1 MRNHN
6 LRQSFGLT
14 CDKAPPFDILDE
26 NPDLISQRSSFSSLP
41 RLKSVP
47 MPFKLD
53 VYDRSVYREP
63 APIERDSP
71 FQSMMERFDVAAEI
85 LELNP
90 GFYDYLCRPAR
101 VHMTSIPVEMDS
113 GRVKVFEG
121 YRVIH
126 NNVLGPSKG
135 GIRYAPDVTLNEVK
149 ALAAW
154 MTWKCSL
161 VDLPF
166 GGAKGGIICDPNELS
181 RDELERLTRRY
192 TADLFDVFGP
202 DKDIPAP
209 DMNTN
214 EQIMAWVLDTYSMHA
229 RRTENAVVTG
239 KPVGLGGSKG
249 RRQATGRGVMTVTLA
264 AMDRLGLSPGECTVA
279 VQGFGNVGSTAA
291 ELLSEQG
298 CTVVAVSDVTGGYYN
313 ENGLDIQEVQAYT
326 EQNGGTLSGYENAT
340 TITNE
345 ELLTLDVDVLVP
357 AAKEDQIDQDIAENM
372 KARIVA
378 EGANGPTRPEAD
390 KVLEEKEVLV
400 IPDILANA
408 GGVTVSYF
416 EWVQNRQ
423 GYFWTEDR
431 VNRRLDRMMQK
442 AFDKVYETADKHDVS
457 LRIGAYVMGVRR
469 VAEAL
474 RMRGIYA

>member
-1 MRNHN
+1 
-6 LRQSFGLT
+6 
-14 CDKAPPFDILDE
+14 
-26 NPDLISQRSSFSSLP
+26 
-41 RLKSVP
+41 
-47 MPFKLD
+47 MPFSLD
-53 VYDRSVYREP
+53 VRDSAVYREP
-63 APIERDSP
+63 APIAPDDP

-85 LELNP
+85 LELEP
-90 GFYDYLCRPAR
+90 GFYEFLCRPTR
-101 VHMTSIPVEMDS
+101 IHITSVPVEMDS
-113 GRVKVFEG
+113 GRVKVFDG

-135 GIRYAPDVTLNEVK
+135 GVRFAPDVTLNEVK

-154 MTWKCSL
+154 MTWKCAL

-166 GGAKGGIICDPNELS
+166 GGAKGGIVCDPSGMS
-181 RDELERLTRRY
+181 RKEIERLTRRY

-239 KPVGLGGSKG
+239 KPVGLGGSRG
-249 RRQATGRGVMTVTLA
+249 RREATGRGVMTVTLA
-264 AMDRLGLSPGECTVA
+264 AMERCGLAPGDCTVA

-291 ELLSEQG
+291 DLLAEQG

-313 ENGLDIQEVQAYT
+313 EAGLDVKEMQTYVE
-326 EQNGGTLSGYENAT
+326 ENDGTLDGYPNAEV
-340 TITNE
+340 ITNE
-345 ELLTLDVDVLVP
+345 DLLTLDVDVLVP
-357 AAKEDQIDQDIAENM
+357 AAKEDQIDGDVAENVE
-372 KARIVA
+372 ARIIV
-378 EGANGPTRPEAD
+378 EGANGPTLPEAD
-390 KVLEEKEVLV
+390 DILQEKGVLV

-416 EWVQNRQ
+416 EWVQDRQ
-423 GYFWTEDR
+423 GFFWTEER
-431 VNRRLDRMMQK
+431 VNRRLDRMMQE
-442 AFDKVYETADKHDVS
+442 AFERVYETAETHDVS
-457 LRIGAYVMGVRR
+457 LRIGAYVRGVRK

>member
-1 MRNHN
+1 
-6 LRQSFGLT
+6 
-14 CDKAPPFDILDE
+14 
-26 NPDLISQRSSFSSLP
+26 
-41 RLKSVP
+41 
-47 MPFKLD
+47 MPFSFD
-53 VYDRSVYREP
+53 VHEPAVYREP
-63 APIERDSP
+63 APIDHDDP

-90 GFYDYLCRPAR
+90 GFYEYLCRPSR
-101 VHMTSIPVEMDS
+101 IHITSVPVEMDS

-149 ALAAW
+149 ALAGW
-154 MTWKCSL
+154 MTWKCAL
-161 VDLPF
+161 VDVPF
-166 GGAKGGIICDPNELS
+166 GGAKGGIVCDPSEMS
-181 RDELERLTRRY
+181 PKELERLTRRY

-239 KPVGLGGSKG
+239 KPVGLGGSRG
-249 RRQATGRGVMTVTLA
+249 RREATGRGVMTVTMA
-264 AMDRLGLSPGECTVA
+264 AMERLGLAPSDCTVA

-291 ELLSEQG
+291 ELLAAQG

-313 ENGLDIQEVQAYT
+313 EGGLDIKEMQTYA
-326 EQNGGTLSGYENAT
+326 EQNGGTLDGYANAQP
-340 TITNE
+340 ITNE
-345 ELLTLDVDVLVP
+345 ELLTLDADVLVP
-357 AAKEDQIDQDIAENM
+357 AAKEDQIDREIAEETG
-372 KARIVA
+372 ARIIV
-378 EGANGPTRPEAD
+378 EGANGPTLPEAD
-390 KVLEEKEVLV
+390 EVLQDKGVLV

-416 EWVQNRQ
+416 EWVQDRQ
-423 GYFWTEDR
+423 GFFWTEER
-431 VNRRLDRMMQK
+431 VNRRLDRMMRD
-442 AFDKVYETADKHDVS
+442 AFDKAYKTANEHDVS
-457 LRIGAYVMGVRR
+457 LRIGAYVMGIRK

>member
-1 MRNHN
+1 
-6 LRQSFGLT
+6 
-14 CDKAPPFDILDE
+14 
-26 NPDLISQRSSFSSLP
+26 
-41 RLKSVP
+41 
-47 MPFKLD
+47 MPFSPD
-53 VYDRSVYREP
+53 VHERAVYREP
-63 APIERDSP
+63 APIDRDDP

-90 GFYDYLCRPAR
+90 GFYEYLCRPSR
-101 VHMTSIPVEMDS
+101 IHITSVPVEMDS

-149 ALAAW
+149 ALAGW
-154 MTWKCSL
+154 MTWKCAL
-161 VDLPF
+161 VDVPF
-166 GGAKGGIICDPNELS
+166 GGAKGGVVCDPSEMS
-181 RDELERLTRRY
+181 PKELERLTRRY
-192 TADLFDVFGP
+192 TANLFDVFGP

-239 KPVGLGGSKG
+239 KPVGLGGSQG
-249 RRQATGRGVMTVTLA
+249 RRAATGRGVMTVTLA
-264 AMDRLGLSPGECTVA
+264 AMERLGLAPSDCTVA

-291 ELLSEQG
+291 DLLAKQG

-313 ENGLDIQEVQAYT
+313 KSGLDIKAMKNYIQ
-326 EQNGGTLSGYENAT
+326 QNGGTLDGYENAQP
-340 TITNE
+340 ITNE

-357 AAKEDQIDQDIAENM
+357 AAKEDQIDREIAEETGA
-372 KARIVA
+372 KILV
-378 EGANGPTRPEAD
+378 EGANGPTLPEAD
-390 KVLEEKEVLV
+390 DVLQDKGVLV

-416 EWVQNRQ
+416 EWVQDRQ
-423 GYFWTEDR
+423 GFFWTEKR
-431 VNRRLDRMMQK
+431 VNRRLDRMMRD
-442 AFDKVYETADKHDVS
+442 AFDKVYETADEHDVS
-457 LRIGAYVMGVRR
+457 LRIGAYVMGVRK

-474 RMRGIYA
+474 QMRGIYA